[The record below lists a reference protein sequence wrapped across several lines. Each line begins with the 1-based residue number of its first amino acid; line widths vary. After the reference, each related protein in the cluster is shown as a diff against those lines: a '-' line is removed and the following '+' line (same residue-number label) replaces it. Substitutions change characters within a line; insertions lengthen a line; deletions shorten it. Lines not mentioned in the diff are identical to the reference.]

1 MSSLPF
7 LVAPRQHQARRV
19 GTLDSGILEIP
30 ILGGLTVAES
40 ATVAELLAG
49 DINVFVQGAQLA
61 DAMAQAEEI
70 SQAEAF
76 AIVEQVMSGIKLD
89 GKAEEIR
96 IRYAER
102 LEALAKVYAATG
114 QRNIE
119 ANVTAVLRHRL
130 ELPNW
135 GVEDTRK
142 LPRVLL
148 QDIWQLVVEEQN
160 AENLPT
166 NRPTDDDLK
175 KQPPVSGSSRKRTG
189 KPSSGGF
196 ATATQEP
203 GAVTPSDES

>member
-40 ATVAELLAG
+40 ATIAELLAG

-76 AIVEQVMSGIKLD
+76 AIVEQVMSGTKLD

-96 IRYAER
+96 VRYAER

-130 ELPNW
+130 ALPDW
-135 GVEDTRK
+135 SVEDTRK

-148 QDIWQLVVEEQN
+148 QDIWQLVVDEQT
-160 AENLPT
+160 AENLPA
-166 NRPTDDDLK
+166 NRPSDDDLK
-175 KQPPVSGSSRKRTG
+175 KQLPVSGKRRAQTG

-203 GAVTPSDES
+203 LIEPLSAEN